1 MPDLVPP
8 HGGKLVPLL
17 ARRSQREEGTLPEVK
32 LNSREMSDL
41 IMLAMGA
48 FSPLQG
54 FMGKE
59 DYQKVVKEMR
69 LKSGLIWPIP
79 ITLSVSKEE
88 ANNIKEGQ
96 RIALV
101 NSDNHEVM
109 ASMLVEEKYSYDKR
123 AEALQVFGTDDEK
136 HPGAEKIY
144 EQGEVYLGGPVKVFS
159 EGDYPEKYPEFARPA
174 ETREIFA
181 RSQ

>member
-8 HGGKLVPLL
+8 HGGKLFPLL
-17 ARRSQREEGTLPEVK
+17 TCRSQREEDTIPKVK

-59 DYQKVVKEMR
+59 DYRKVVKEMR
-69 LKSGLIWPIP
+69 LKSGLLWPIP

-88 ANNIKEGQ
+88 ANRIKEGQ
-96 RIALV
+96 LIAL
-101 NSDNHEVM
+101 
-109 ASMLVEEKYSYDKR
+109 
-123 AEALQVFGTDDEK
+123 
-136 HPGAEKIY
+136 
-144 EQGEVYLGGPVKVFS
+144 
-159 EGDYPEKYPEFARPA
+159 
-174 ETREIFA
+174 
-181 RSQ
+181 